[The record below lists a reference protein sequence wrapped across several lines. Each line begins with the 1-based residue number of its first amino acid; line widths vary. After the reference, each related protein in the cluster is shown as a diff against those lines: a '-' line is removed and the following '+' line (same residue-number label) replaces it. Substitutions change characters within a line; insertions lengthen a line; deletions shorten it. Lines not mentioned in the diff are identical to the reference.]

1 MVPTCRKYLK
11 YRLESYKFFLL
22 QSRNHAMSGIKKQND
37 QGGEK
42 MAKAKKGDL
51 FSCDVCGLVVAVDE
65 TCDCVVGELI
75 CCDVPMEKGKAPAKA
90 KKKAAKPAKKAAKP
104 AKAKKVKAA
113 PKKKAK
119 PVKKAKKAAKPKA
132 KAKKK

>member
-1 MVPTCRKYLK
+1 
-11 YRLESYKFFLL
+11 
-22 QSRNHAMSGIKKQND
+22 
-37 QGGEK
+37 

-65 TCDCVVGELI
+65 SCDCAVGEII
-75 CCDVPMEKGKAPAKA
+75 CCDVPMEKSKGPAKA
-90 KKKAAKPAKKAAKP
+90 KKKAAKPAKKAKKP

-113 PKKKAK
+113 PKRKVK

-132 KAKKK
+132 KAKAKAKGKKK

>member
-1 MVPTCRKYLK
+1 MC
-11 YRLESYKFFLL
+11 
-22 QSRNHAMSGIKKQND
+22 GIKKQND

>member
-1 MVPTCRKYLK
+1 
-11 YRLESYKFFLL
+11 
-22 QSRNHAMSGIKKQND
+22 
-37 QGGEK
+37 

-51 FSCDVCGLVVAVDE
+51 FTCDVCGLVVAVDE
-65 TCDCVVGELI
+65 SCDCAVGELI
-75 CCDVPMEKGKAPAKA
+75 CCDVPMEKGKAAA
-90 KKKAAKPAKKAAKP
+90 ARAKKAAKPAKKAKKP

-119 PVKKAKKAAKPKA
+119 VAKPKAKATPKA